1 MTTVTAT
8 ATPQPP
14 PPQGGEN
21 YRLALPNT
29 ASAAKVARD
38 FVTSLLGVNR
48 HRALVDDARLCVTE
62 VVTNAHR
69 HTHTPLIRVQV
80 TVDHQQAT
88 VSVADDRPWS
98 FPLPTE
104 PAALCV
110 ERTQE
115 GGRGLMLVDSLAC
128 AWGFTI
134 YGGRSPRLKAVWF
147 TLAEAGEAGRWN
159 P

>member
-8 ATPQPP
+8 ATPVPP
-14 PPQGGEN
+14 PPQGGET

-48 HRALVDDARLCVTE
+48 HRGLVDDARLCVTE

-69 HTHTPLIRVQV
+69 HTHTSLIRVHV
-80 TVDHQQAT
+80 TVDHKQAT
-88 VSVADDRPWS
+88 VSVADDRPWA
-98 FPLPTE
+98 FPVPAE
-104 PAALCV
+104 PVAVCV
-110 ERTQE
+110 GREQE
-115 GGRGLMLVDSLAC
+115 GGRGLMLVDSLAR

-147 TLAEAGEAGRWN
+147 TLAEARSEVAG
-159 P
+159 